1 MCIQTLVM
9 KYYLLSLKKNNYLK
23 GFTIIELL
31 IVVAIIGIIS
41 AIGIPVVIGVLEG
54 VKEKSAQTSLQSIYL
69 AEEEYKSINKQ
80 YYIPSGGCGDQT
92 SIINTNLFD
101 GNITLENNNY
111 RFCISGSTTNYT
123 ATAYRKKTGKKNF
136 TIKHNNE
143 KNF

>member
-1 MCIQTLVM
+1 M
-9 KYYLLSLKKNNYLK
+9 
-23 GFTIIELL
+23 IELL

-41 AIGIPVVIGVLEG
+41 TIGIVTITGILENI
-54 VKEKSAQTSLQSIYL
+54 KEKSAQTSLQSIYL

-101 GNITLENNNY
+101 GNITLENDNY
-111 RFCISGSTTNYT
+111 RFCIVGSTTNYT
-123 ATAYRKKTGKKNF
+123 ATAYRKKTGGTNF
-136 TIKHNNE
+136 TINHNKE

>member
-1 MCIQTLVM
+1 M
-9 KYYLLSLKKNNYLK
+9 KFYQQLLKKNNYLK
-23 GFTIIELL
+23 GFTMIELL

-41 AIGIPVVIGVLEG
+41 AIGIPITIGILEG
-54 VKEKSAQTSLQSIYL
+54 IKEKSAQTSLQSIYL

-92 SIINTNLFD
+92 STINTNLFD

-123 ATAYRKKTGKKNF
+123 ASAYRKKTGGANF
-136 TIKHNNE
+136 TIKHNKE

>member
-1 MCIQTLVM
+1 M
-9 KYYLLSLKKNNYLK
+9 
-23 GFTIIELL
+23 IELL

-41 AIGIPVVIGVLEG
+41 AIGIPVITGILENI
-54 VKEKSAQTSLQSIYL
+54 KEKSAQTSLQAIHL
-69 AEEEYKSINKQ
+69 AEVEYKSINKQ

-111 RFCISGSTTNYT
+111 RFCISGSTSNYT
-123 ATAYRKKTGKKNF
+123 ASAYRKKTGGANF

>member
-1 MCIQTLVM
+1 M
-9 KYYLLSLKKNNYLK
+9 
-23 GFTIIELL
+23 IELL
-31 IVVAIIGIIS
+31 IVVAIIGILS
-41 AIGIPVVIGVLEG
+41 TIGILTVNGILEG
-54 VKEKSAQTSLQSIYL
+54 IKEKSAQTSLQSIYL

-80 YYIPSGGCGDQT
+80 YFIPSGGCGDQT

-101 GNITLENNNY
+101 GNITLENDNY

-136 TIKHNNE
+136 TIKDTNE

>member
-1 MCIQTLVM
+1 M
-9 KYYLLSLKKNNYLK
+9 
-23 GFTIIELL
+23 IELL

-41 AIGIPVVIGVLEG
+41 AIGIPRVSGILEG
-54 VKEKSAQTSLQSIYL
+54 IKEKSAQTSLQSIYL

-92 SIINTNLFD
+92 NIINTNLFD
-101 GNITLENNNY
+101 GNITLENDNY
-111 RFCISGSTTNYT
+111 HFCISGSTTNYT

-136 TIKHNNE
+136 TIKQNKE

>member
-1 MCIQTLVM
+1 M
-9 KYYLLSLKKNNYLK
+9 
-23 GFTIIELL
+23 IELL

-41 AIGIPVVIGVLEG
+41 AIGIPVITGILEG
-54 VKEKSAQTSLQSIYL
+54 IKEKSAQTSLQSIYL

-101 GNITLENNNY
+101 GNVTLENDNY
-111 RFCISGSTTNYT
+111 RFCVSGSATNYT
-123 ATAYRKKTGKKNF
+123 ATAYRIKTGGTNF
-136 TIKHNNE
+136 TIKHNKE

>member
-1 MCIQTLVM
+1 M
-9 KYYLLSLKKNNYLK
+9 KFYHLLLKKNNYLK
-23 GFTIIELL
+23 GFTMIELL

-41 AIGIPVVIGVLEG
+41 AIGIPVVTGILEG
-54 VKEKSAQTSLQSIYL
+54 IKEKSAQTSLQSIYL

-80 YYIPSGGCGDQT
+80 YYIPSGSCGDQT

-123 ATAYRKKTGKKNF
+123 ATAYRQKTGGTNF
-136 TIKHNNE
+136 TIKHNKE

>member
-1 MCIQTLVM
+1 M
-9 KYYLLSLKKNNYLK
+9 KFYLLPLKKNNYKK
-23 GFTIIELL
+23 GFTMIELL

-41 AIGIPVVIGVLEG
+41 AIGIPVITGILEG
-54 VKEKSAQTSLQSIYL
+54 IKEKSAQTSLQSIYL

-101 GNITLENNNY
+101 GNITLENDNY

-123 ATAYRKKTGKKNF
+123 ATAYRIKTGKKNF
-136 TIKHNNE
+136 TIKHTKE

>member
-1 MCIQTLVM
+1 M
-9 KYYLLSLKKNNYLK
+9 
-23 GFTIIELL
+23 IELL

-41 AIGIPVVIGVLEG
+41 AIGIPVGMNVLEG
-54 VKEKSAQTSLQSIYL
+54 IKEKSAQSALQSIYL
-69 AEEEYKSINKQ
+69 AEVEYKSINKQ

-101 GNITLENNNY
+101 GNITLENDNY

-123 ATAYRKKTGKKNF
+123 ATAYRKKTGGTNF
-136 TIKHNNE
+136 TIKHNKE

>member
-1 MCIQTLVM
+1 M
-9 KYYLLSLKKNNYLK
+9 
-23 GFTIIELL
+23 IELL
-31 IVVAIIGIIS
+31 IVVAIIGIIA
-41 AIGIPVVIGVLEG
+41 AIGIPTGMNVLEG
-54 VKEKSAQTSLQSIYL
+54 IKEKSAQSSLQSIYL
-69 AEEEYKSINKQ
+69 AEEEYKSINMQ